1 MHHRKWRIKFF
12 SQGVSY
18 CFTFFI
24 PSSSFKE
31 ESMNITTISRLL
43 LYIRDLNFKIFEF
56 KRKFIDSDDIFSG
69 EVLKGSSQEGLR
81 EEETYII
88 IKIPEI
94 QNVLGVPWSIH
105 SWRKL
110 ILALRSSVQE
120 ARGFIERKPFWS
132 HILGTWLLKREV
144 AINSS
149 YSLMTIRPFRAFLT
163 LTRFYFM
170 TYRSLLYL
178 IIYWTKTVFI
188 DSS

>member
-81 EEETYII
+81 EEETWNPECFRCAVIDPFLKETDSCI
-88 IKIPEI
+88 EIFGPGSKRLHRKETFLIPYFRHLVVEKGGCY
-94 QNVLGVPWSIH
+94 QL
-105 SWRKL
+105 
-110 ILALRSSVQE
+110 Q
-120 ARGFIERKPFWS
+120 
-132 HILGTWLLKREV
+132 LL
-144 AINSS
+144 
-149 YSLMTIRPFRAFLT
+149 TH
-163 LTRFYFM
+163 
-170 TYRSLLYL
+170 
-178 IIYWTKTVFI
+178 
-188 DSS
+188 DD